1 MIIRYIKKS
10 PILKSKLKTLLGL
23 TSIVFAKIK
32 LKKAVAKCKSWKEI
46 INLAYTFQFI
56 VYKKKFF
63 RIGIF
68 PLQVK
73 EELIEFL
80 NVFIKQH
87 PKIIFEC
94 GTAHGG
100 NLFLL
105 TQFSDKDSTII
116 SVDLPGG
123 KFGGG
128 YPSWKIPF
136 YKSFASNNQ
145 RIILIREDSHKIS
158 TLEKVKEVLNN
169 KKIDVA
175 FIDGDHTYTGVKK
188 DFELYRHLIKP
199 GGLIVFHDIVPHKNK
214 NVGVP
219 KFWQEIL
226 KEYEFKEIVKD
237 WDQNWAGIGVLYIK

>member
-1 MIIRYIKKS
+1 MIIRYIKKF
-10 PILKSKLKTLLGL
+10 PIIKTKLKELLGFA
-23 TSIVFAKIK
+23 SIVFVKIK
-32 LKKAVAKCKSWKEI
+32 LKKAVSKCKSWNEI
-46 INLAYTFQFI
+46 INLAYTFQFN
-56 VYKKKFF
+56 VYKKEFF
-63 RIGIF
+63 RFGIL

-73 EELIEFL
+73 EELIQFL
-80 NVFIKQH
+80 KIFIKQH

-105 TQFSDKDSTII
+105 TRFSDKDSTII

-136 YKSFASNNQ
+136 YKSFTSNNQ
-145 RIILIREDSHKIS
+145 RMILLREDSHKIS

-169 KKIDVA
+169 RKIDVA
-175 FIDGDHTYTGVKK
+175 YIDGDHTYLGVKK
-188 DFELYRHLIKP
+188 DFELYRSLIKP
-199 GGLIVFHDIVPHKNK
+199 GGLIVFHDIVPHKYK

-219 KFWQEIL
+219 KFWQEIH

-237 WDQNWAGIGVLYIK
+237 WDQKWAGIGILVMK

>member
-1 MIIRYIKKS
+1 MIKRFIKKF
-10 PILKSKLKTLLGL
+10 PILKLKLKTLLGF
-23 TSIVFAKIK
+23 TSLVFAKIK
-32 LKKAVAKCKSWKEI
+32 LKKAIVKCKSWKELI
-46 INLAYTFQFI
+46 ELAYTFQFN
-56 VYKKKFF
+56 VYKKNFF
-63 RIGIF
+63 RVGIF

-73 EELIEFL
+73 EELIQFFKI
-80 NVFIKQH
+80 FIMQH

-105 TQFSDKDSTII
+105 TRFSDRDSTII
-116 SVDLPGG
+116 SVYLPGG

-136 YKSFASNNQ
+136 FKSFASDNQ

-158 TLEKVKEVLNN
+158 TLEKVKEVLSDR
-169 KKIDVA
+169 KIDVA
-175 FIDGDHTYTGVKK
+175 FIDGDHTYSGVKK

-199 GGLIVFHDIVPHKNK
+199 GGLMVFHDIVPHKIK

-219 KFWQEIL
+219 KFWQEIH
-226 KEYEFKEIVKD
+226 KEYEFKEIVHD
-237 WDQNWAGIGVLYIK
+237 WDQKWAGIGILVMK